1 MKIDLKKGPN
11 PQNPMMNS
19 GQPQFQR
26 YHSGGGGGGGPPQR
40 PIRMPSNMEFNV
52 MITIKFIQ
60 YIGKVARIPT
70 M

>member
-1 MKIDLKKGPN
+1 
-11 PQNPMMNS
+11 MMNA

-52 MITIKFIQ
+52 KLL
-60 YIGKVARIPT
+60 
-70 M
+70 